1 MNHTIS
7 IFAVFSVLVG
17 VLLFGIWSNI
27 HAYAQQSSS
36 PTLSA
41 SAPRT
46 GGSVSTTISPELKA
60 KMCDPSNP
68 TLKVVNTTESNICG
82 IPKTV
87 KPPSL
92 SAATPSTSAISS
104 SLPPQQTTT
113 TTKPTAV
120 ASVAAPRKQQQQQQI
135 ATTNNNNSASR
146 PTGGATGATIAPVS
160 NHSNRLLSSS
170 PSPIAPQVK
179 AISQQQQQQ
188 QQQQP
193 QPVKAINSTA
203 GQNYT
208 FAAISPVVA
217 SGKLLYLGYHG
228 SDGTPTTDGDSSSK
242 DKVDTKPSAHS
253 SSSSSSTSTHSSSKD
268 KDSSDTK
275 PSTDHS
281 KSSTK
286 TDNGSTEKKKTSI
299 TRSDRTHS
307 INDDSSSKHKSSSS
321 DTKSSSHNDDDG
333 GSKSSSELA
342 SIIIDSFNFKHSTDS
357 DNNDNG

>member
-1 MNHTIS
+1 
-7 IFAVFSVLVG
+7 
-17 VLLFGIWSNI
+17 
-27 HAYAQQSSS
+27 
-36 PTLSA
+36 
-41 SAPRT
+41 
-46 GGSVSTTISPELKA
+46 
-60 KMCDPSNP
+60 
-68 TLKVVNTTESNICG
+68 
-82 IPKTV
+82 
-87 KPPSL
+87 
-92 SAATPSTSAISS
+92 
-104 SLPPQQTTT
+104 
-113 TTKPTAV
+113 
-120 ASVAAPRKQQQQQQI
+120 
-135 ATTNNNNSASR
+135 
-146 PTGGATGATIAPVS
+146 
-160 NHSNRLLSSS
+160 
-170 PSPIAPQVK
+170 IAPQVK

-188 QQQQP
+188 QHHQP

-228 SDGTPTTDGDSSSK
+228 SDGTPTTDGD
-242 DKVDTKPSAHS
+242 
-253 SSSSSSTSTHSSSKD
+253 SSSKD

>member
-1 MNHTIS
+1 MNHTSS

-46 GGSVSTTISPELKA
+46 GGSVSITISPELKA

-188 QQQQP
+188 HQP
-193 QPVKAINSTA
+193 QPVKAINSTT

-208 FAAISPVVA
+208 FAATSPVVA

-253 SSSSSSTSTHSSSKD
+253 SSSSSSSTHSSSKD
-268 KDSSDTK
+268 KDSSDTT
-275 PSTDHS
+275 PSTH
-281 KSSTK
+281 
-286 TDNGSTEKKKTSI
+286 
-299 TRSDRTHS
+299 R
-307 INDDSSSKHKSSSS
+307 
-321 DTKSSSHNDDDG
+321 
-333 GSKSSSELA
+333 
-342 SIIIDSFNFKHSTDS
+342 
-357 DNNDNG
+357 

>member
-193 QPVKAINSTA
+193 VKAINSTA

-228 SDGTPTTDGDSSSK
+228 GDGTPTTDGDSSSK
-242 DKVDTKPSAHS
+242 DKV
-253 SSSSSSTSTHSSSKD
+253 
-268 KDSSDTK
+268 DTK

-286 TDNGSTEKKKTSI
+286 TDNGSTEKKKT
-299 TRSDRTHS
+299 
-307 INDDSSSKHKSSSS
+307 
-321 DTKSSSHNDDDG
+321 
-333 GSKSSSELA
+333 
-342 SIIIDSFNFKHSTDS
+342 
-357 DNNDNG
+357 